1 MRRKSTP
8 ANAAVTA
15 ATVGSARCLPAGM
28 SHHHHTDDV
37 LALAF
42 GQNLSI
48 WVSGVTE
55 NGAHLRTSCGC

>member
-15 ATVGSARCLPAGM
+15 TMGSAKCLPAGM
-28 SHHHHTDDV
+28 SHRHHTDDV